1 MWTMWVAIW
10 ISIVVLVV
18 LIGAWGSVE
27 WIRGRRRYRLS
38 SKNQEQAKQ
47 RFRLRREWLEA
58 EFLKAA
64 AASGKPRGLR
74 WVDCE
79 FGDDVQYACDEE
91 YGLLRAFV
99 SLTVRFEAIEG
110 GDMEEVEAVSNLRA
124 ATGVFEY
131 DGDRWIANPRAIFN
145 LSPNQ
150 AILHFKHRS
159 VSID

>member
-1 MWTMWVAIW
+1 MLWGIW
-10 ISIVVLVV
+10 ISVGVFVLAAF
-18 LIGAWGSVE
+18 AWVGWESM
-27 WIRGRRRYRLS
+27 RARRRNRL
-38 SKNQEQAKQ
+38 KNMNQELAKQ
-47 RFRLRREWLEA
+47 RFHLRREWLET
-58 EFLKAA
+58 EFMKGA

-79 FGDDVQYACDEE
+79 FDDDVQYAFDEE
-91 YGLLRAFV
+91 HGLLRAFV
-99 SLTVRFEAIEG
+99 SVTIRFEAIAG
-110 GDMEEVEAVSNLRA
+110 GDMEEVEAVGNLRA

-131 DGDRWIANPRAIFN
+131 NGERWAANPRAIFN

>member
-1 MWTMWVAIW
+1 MWTVWISIWV
-10 ISIVVLVV
+10 SIVVLVV
-18 LIGAWGSVE
+18 LIGGWGLFE
-27 WIRGRRRYRLS
+27 RFRDRRRFQLS

-79 FGDDVQYACDEE
+79 FGNDVQYAYDEE
-91 YGLLRAFV
+91 HGLLRAFV
-99 SLTVRFEAIEG
+99 SLTIRFEAIEG
-110 GDMEEVEAVSNLRA
+110 GDMEDVEAVGNLRA

-131 DGDRWIANPRAIFN
+131 SRDQWIANPRAIFN

-150 AILHFKHRS
+150 AIQHFKHRS

>member
-1 MWTMWVAIW
+1 MWTIW
-10 ISIVVLVV
+10 ISVTVLVV
-18 LIGAWGSVE
+18 IAGAWAVAV
-27 WIRGRRRYRLS
+27 WIGRRRVRQNLL
-38 SKNQEQAKQ
+38 NQEQAKRQ
-47 RFRLRREWLEA
+47 FQLRREWLET
-58 EFLKAA
+58 EFMKAA

-79 FGDDVQYACDEE
+79 FGNDVQYACDEE
-91 YGLLRAFV
+91 NGLLRAFISV
-99 SLTVRFEAIEG
+99 TVRFEAIEG
-110 GDMEEVEAVSNLRA
+110 GDMEDVAAVGNLRA

-131 DGDRWIANPRAIFN
+131 TGNRWVANPRAIFN

>member
-1 MWTMWVAIW
+1 MWTVWISIWV
-10 ISIVVLVV
+10 SIVVLFS
-18 LIGAWGSVE
+18 IFGAWGVVE
-27 WIRGRRRYRLS
+27 WFRNRSRYQLS
-38 SKNQEQAKQ
+38 IKNQEQAKQ

-79 FGDDVQYACDEE
+79 FGNDVQYAYDEE
-91 YGLLRAFV
+91 HGLLRAFV
-99 SLTVRFEAIEG
+99 SLTIRFEAIEG
-110 GDMEEVEAVSNLRA
+110 GDMEDVEAVGNLRA

-131 DGDRWIANPRAIFN
+131 NGDHWIANPRAIFN

-150 AILHFKHRS
+150 AIQHFKHRS